1 MRKGDLVL
9 RVDGYD
15 IVNDKDFFDYLRRN
29 PPVGEMEV
37 ELLRDGRHLTLR
49 LVDTVL

>member
-15 IVNDKDFFDYLRRN
+15 VVNDKDFFDYLRRN
-29 PPVGEMEV
+29 PPTGEMEV
-37 ELLRDGRHLTLR
+37 ELLRDGRPHRFTLLLER
-49 LVDTVL
+49 S